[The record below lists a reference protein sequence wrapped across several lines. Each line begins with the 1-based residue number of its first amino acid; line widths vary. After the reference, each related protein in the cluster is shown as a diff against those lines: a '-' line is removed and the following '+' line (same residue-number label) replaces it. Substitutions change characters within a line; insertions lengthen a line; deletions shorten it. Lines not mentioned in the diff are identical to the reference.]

1 MLGRAKVS
9 AGHGVGLDLLG
20 VDALGG
26 RREEV
31 GECCHVSVDG
41 GIIKVILSDDF
52 YHLFLIILCSICGC
66 ILTCFAG

>member
-9 AGHGVGLDLLG
+9 AGHSVGLDLG

-52 YHLFLIILCSICGC
+52 YHLFVIILGSICGC